1 MPEATPLR
9 PDDPAQLG
17 PYRLTG
23 RLGMGGQGVVYLGR
37 NADGTPVAVKVLREE
52 IAADPRVQER
62 FIKEIAAARRVDPF
76 CIAQVLDA
84 SLDGPRPYIVTEYV
98 EGPSLQEA
106 GARNGATLQ
115 RLAVATATALAAIH
129 QAGVVHRDF
138 KPSNVLLGP
147 DGPRVIDFGIA
158 RDTESPLTLTSS
170 IIGTPAYMAPEQF
183 EGDVVGPPADVFAWA
198 SVMAFAASGLPPY
211 GADSFPAIMKRVL
224 TGEPDLRGLHEPL
237 RSIVAGCLVKDPAQR
252 PTMETVLLSLLGSPS
267 ATGPQTNAAQ
277 AAAAA
282 AGIQAAAMPPMPG
295 PPPPA
300 PPPPAPPTDPQPA
313 QAVPAANQQ
322 PAPPTAPPTIPP
334 APMVTSLDGA
344 PRPGRQGRQQ
354 PAPGQRKILVLGL
367 GGIGVLIAA
376 AAAVALLF
384 TFLPGGGSGSR
395 NNGGNGAMGL
405 RNGEEGA
412 GANGQGSAGSN
423 QANGQSG
430 KPNPNG
436 SGSPSPGSSQSPGAS
451 GSPKPHGKSGGAPDD
466 RGGDGGGDGSS
477 PPKSGGG
484 GSGSG
489 TTAYISSFTLSSQG
503 KKGDCYYRYDDGVGK
518 RAGIDANYSITA
530 SKTTQLK
537 IAIYDD
543 DYALYLGPDATP
555 TAKPSY
561 SSGFGRVISEPGYH
575 TFKVVLSSPSHD
587 VKTVRF
593 KVCDNY

>member
-9 PDDPAQLG
+9 PDDPTELG

-37 NADGTPVAVKVLREE
+37 TPDGTAVAVKVLREE

-62 FIKEIAAARRVDPF
+62 FTKEIAAARRVDPF

-183 EGDVVGPPADVFAWA
+183 EGQLVGPPADVFAWG
-198 SVMAFAASGLPPY
+198 SVIAYAASGRPPY

-224 TGEPDLRGLHEPL
+224 TGEPDLSGLHEPL
-237 RSIVAGCLVKDPAQR
+237 RSVVAGCLVKDPAQR
-252 PTMETVLLSLLGSPS
+252 PTMEAVLLSLLGSPS
-267 ATGPQTNAAQ
+267 ATGPQ
-277 AAAAA
+277 AAAV
-282 AGIQAAAMPPMPG
+282 PPMPG
-295 PPPPA
+295 QPMPGQPLPA
-300 PPPPAPPTDPQPA
+300 QPA
-313 QAVPAANQQ
+313 AAANQQ
-322 PAPPTAPPTIPP
+322 PAAPTMPPTVPPGAMLPGAMPT
-334 APMVTSLDGA
+334 TLDGV
-344 PRPGRQGRQQ
+344 RKPGHQGRQA
-354 PAPGQRKILVLGL
+354 PAPGQRRALVLGL
-367 GGIGVLIAA
+367 GGAGVLIAA
-376 AAAVALLF
+376 AAAVALIF
-384 TFLPGGGSGSR
+384 TFLHDGDSGSK
-395 NNGGNGAMGL
+395 NNGGSEVMGL

-430 KPNPNG
+430 KPTPNG
-436 SGSPSPGSSQSPGAS
+436 SGSPSPGSSPSPGAS
-451 GSPKPHGKSGGAPDD
+451 GSPKPHGKSGGSPD
-466 RGGDGGGDGSS
+466 GNDGGGNDGGGGGGGGGT
-477 PPKSGGG
+477 PKPGSGGG
-484 GSGSG
+484 
-489 TTAYISSFTLSSQG
+489 AYISSFSLSSSG
-503 KKGDCYYRYDDGVGK
+503 KSGDCYVRRDSYPNGMVAVVSASFAIK
-518 RAGIDANYSITA
+518 ASSSAKVSYSV
-530 SKTTQLK
+530 
-537 IAIYDD
+537 YDD
-543 DYALYLGPDATP
+543 DYALKPDPGTATG
-555 TAKPSY
+555 SY
-561 SSGFGRVISEPGYH
+561 SSSFNRFEDEPGWH
-575 TFKVVLSSPSHD
+575 RFRVVVHSPGSD
-587 VKTVRF
+587 SKTLTY
-593 KVCDNY
+593 KVCSNS